1 MAVDSHHQPRM
12 AGWAAHRAGKTTTIG
27 IQKQGKTGTHGVRG
41 RRSSGM
47 LCGADHI
54 GERRMDDEAEFADH
68 MEMQEFAERNGL
80 DYAWAGTALF
90 EKRRRTLPP
99 DQFNTRPVRTKRGIT
114 MVGLFSAAITRA
126 EREADAPYREAM
138 AAKRLAKMAQ
148 AERRLARSM
157 DNDAL

>member
-1 MAVDSHHQPRM
+1 MAGHSHRRLRM
-12 AGWAAHRAGKTTTIG
+12 AGWVAHREEKTTAIG
-27 IQKQGKTGTHGVRG
+27 IQKQGKTSTHGVRG

-47 LCGADHI
+47 LCSAGHI
-54 GERRMDDEAEFADH
+54 GERRMDDEAEFANH
-68 MEMQEFAERNGL
+68 IEMQEFSELNGL

-99 DQFNTRPVRTKRGIT
+99 DQFNMRPVRTKRGIT

-138 AAKRLAKMAQ
+138 AAKRLAKKAR
-148 AERRLARSM
+148 AERCG
-157 DNDAL
+157 

>member
-1 MAVDSHHQPRM
+1 
-12 AGWAAHRAGKTTTIG
+12 
-27 IQKQGKTGTHGVRG
+27 
-41 RRSSGM
+41 
-47 LCGADHI
+47 
-54 GERRMDDEAEFADH
+54 

-126 EREADAPYREAM
+126 EREADALGRPWRRNGWPGKHGPRSGWRVHGPPENW
-138 AAKRLAKMAQ
+138 L
-148 AERRLARSM
+148 AERLSPSP
-157 DNDAL
+157 LCQCCWQ